1 MALIRSNRTVNTKR
15 ILRQLVTDLSSDEN
29 DLSVRVILHQ
39 LIRIFRAEY
48 IRKILDEVTRE
59 DILRRS

>member
-29 DLSVRVILHQ
+29 DLSVRVILRHSH
-39 LIRIFRAEY
+39 IP
-48 IRKILDEVTRE
+48 
-59 DILRRS
+59 RRVHSQDTGRSDT